1 MLLLSTARLP
11 REPSFDRHQP
21 VRLMNGPKM
30 IQWADLEL
38 RF

>member
-1 MLLLSTARLP
+1 LLSTARLS

-30 IQWADLEL
+30 MQ
-38 RF
+38 